1 MRRIITILALLS
13 LAAGGGGGGGSGTPS
28 ATYSAKSAVAQKGPL
43 IKGSTVTAQE
53 LNSSLSPTGQ
63 QYSYQTTSDFGAFSP
78 TNSFASQYI
87 GTNASGYYFDEVAN
101 EVSTGPVTLNGY
113 SDLSTDTVLN
123 VNLLTTLEYQRIQS
137 LVTKSNMTFAAAR
150 TQAENDCPG

>member
-1 MRRIITILALLS
+1 MCIRDR
-13 LAAGGGGGGGSGTPS
+13 
-28 ATYSAKSAVAQKGPL
+28 
-43 IKGSTVTAQE
+43 
-53 LNSSLSPTGQ
+53 
-63 QYSYQTTSDFGAFSP
+63 TTSDFGAFSP

>member
-53 LNSSLSPTGQ
+53 LNSGLSPTGQ
-63 QYSYQTTSDFGAFSP
+63 QYSYQTTSDAHWRP
-78 TNSFASQYI
+78 AHH
-87 GTNASGYYFDEVAN
+87 A
-101 EVSTGPVTLNGY
+101 
-113 SDLSTDTVLN
+113 
-123 VNLLTTLEYQRIQS
+123 
-137 LVTKSNMTFAAAR
+137 
-150 TQAENDCPG
+150 